1 MDNGESDKIAI
12 LTLTL
17 LLPFFELTLRASTM
31 LHAVYSTNLTAV
43 FDRVT
48 PFHVQTESPGLY
60 RASVSVLKRVSG
72 KLSRLLHRA
81 AEPEPAEDKPAVH
94 LLVVD
99 DEESILFSMTE
110 YFTQQGFEVDTAS
123 EVEEAE
129 KLLRARKYE
138 VIVQDLRLG
147 TSERDGLQVVK
158 LARDLS
164 SETRIVVL
172 TAYGSVEVEDETM
185 QTGADAF
192 LRKPKPLSQVAQV
205 IQGLLDSPRTYAT
218 RTKTAGGGGRAV

>member
-1 MDNGESDKIAI
+1 
-12 LTLTL
+12 
-17 LLPFFELTLRASTM
+17 M
-31 LHAVYSTNLTAV
+31 LHAVYSTNLTAL

-48 PFHVQTESPGLY
+48 PFHFTVQTESPGLY
-60 RASVSVLKRVSG
+60 RTSVSVLKRVSG

-218 RTKTAGGGGRAV
+218 RTRTAGGGRGAV